1 MKKSNNQR
9 TRNWSFLVYPESA
22 VSDWKERIQKLFV
35 KTLISPVHDKDI
47 NPDEN
52 NTLKKPHYHVLL
64 MFDSVKTYKQV
75 TEITE
80 ELKATIPQIAHS
92 PKGLARYMTHMD
104 NPEKAQYKVEDI
116 VALNGADLSELL
128 KPSSQDR
135 YSMIREMLQFIN
147 DNQIMEFEDILI
159 YAMNNKFDTW
169 FPLLCD
175 SSAYVIGQAIK
186 SKRNRYKEKGEI
198 LSGNQIIN
206 KNTGEVEDVSF
217 LKKGTEEPKEKE

>member
-1 MKKSNNQR
+1 M
-9 TRNWSFLVYPESA
+9 
-22 VSDWKERIQKLFV
+22 
-35 KTLISPVHDKDI
+35 ISPVHDKDI

-80 ELKATIPQIAHS
+80 EVKATIPQIVHS

-104 NPEKAQYKVEDI
+104 NPEKAQYKTEDI

-147 DNQIMEFEDILI
+147 DNLSLI
-159 YAMNNKFDTW
+159 HI
-169 FPLLCD
+169 
-175 SSAYVIGQAIK
+175 S
-186 SKRNRYKEKGEI
+186 
-198 LSGNQIIN
+198 
-206 KNTGEVEDVSF
+206 
-217 LKKGTEEPKEKE
+217 EPTRP

>member
-135 YSMIREMLQFIN
+135 YSMIREMLQFIDN
-147 DNQIMEFEDILI
+147 NQIMEFEDILI
-159 YAMNNKFDTW
+159 YAMNYKFDTW

-175 SSAYVIGQAIK
+175 NSAYVIGQAIK

-217 LKKGTEEPKEKE
+217 LKKGKEEPKEKE